1 MKWLLKFKRKSAPPE
16 IPAKRELQDLTSGQC
31 PGEGCVC
38 TVVRCAEEDLQG
50 EKESMGMELEKNSG
64 EPWICVDAVRLK
76 SREDRHD
83 D

>member
-1 MKWLLKFKRKSAPPE
+1 MKWLLKFKRKSAP
-16 IPAKRELQDLTSGQC
+16 D
-31 PGEGCVC
+31 GEGVVC

-50 EKESMGMELEKNSG
+50 EKESMAMELEKNSG

-76 SREDRHD
+76 SREDHHD